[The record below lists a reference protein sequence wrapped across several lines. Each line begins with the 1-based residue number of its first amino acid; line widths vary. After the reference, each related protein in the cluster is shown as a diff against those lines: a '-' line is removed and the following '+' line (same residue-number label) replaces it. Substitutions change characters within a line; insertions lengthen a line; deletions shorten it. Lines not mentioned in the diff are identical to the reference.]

1 MKNIRKFSLVIPV
14 FNESKN
20 ITILAAEINSVMK
33 TIDCEWECIW
43 VDDGSK
49 DDSWNM
55 ISALAQP
62 HIGLCLKQNSG
73 QSAALMAGIN
83 SSKFDLII
91 TLDSDLQNDPAD
103 IPLLIAEFGDEIDV
117 VTGYRLD
124 RQDYMFRKKVPSLMA
139 NSIARKLTGVKL
151 RDLGCTLRLFRKQLI
166 IENPMLGEMHR
177 VVMLHF
183 ALSGARIIEV
193 PTNHRPRIHGN
204 SNYGLERIF
213 KFLGDVFLA
222 KVLKIIFNKPLY
234 FFGSISLFTVAT
246 SIFLILFAIIL
257 RITNIKSYIDSSLI
271 IGALVLF
278 STASLVLS
286 IGLITEILI
295 RLVKPKYVD
304 EKFYKHTTLHKK
316 AN

>member
-20 ITILAAEINSVMK
+20 IAILAAEVDSVMNA
-33 TIDCEWECIW
+33 IDCQWECIW

-62 HIGLCLKQNSG
+62 HIGICLKQNSG
-73 QSAALMAGIN
+73 QSAALMTGIN

-103 IPLLIAEFGDEIDV
+103 IPLLIAKFGNEIDV
-117 VTGYRLD
+117 VTGYRLN
-124 RQDYMFRKKVPSLMA
+124 RQDYIFRKKIPSLIA
-139 NSIARKLTGVKL
+139 NSIARKLTGVNL

-204 SNYGLERIF
+204 SNYGLERTF

-222 KVLKIIFNKPLY
+222 KVLKIYSTNHYIFSGLY
-234 FFGSISLFTVAT
+234 R
-246 SIFLILFAIIL
+246 FLPSRHLY
-257 RITNIKSYIDSSLI
+257 S
-271 IGALVLF
+271 
-278 STASLVLS
+278 
-286 IGLITEILI
+286 
-295 RLVKPKYVD
+295 
-304 EKFYKHTTLHKK
+304 
-316 AN
+316 